1 MGKKGGILSAVG
13 AVVGGFFG
21 GPPGAQLGAS
31 IGGAIGGG
39 MDQKDKAKKDEKQ
52 AKSAAVQAQK
62 NADAAAKQADE
73 DFNRANQKR
82 PDTNAILAAAQD
94 SVRGGT
100 SGTML
105 TGAQGVDPETLK
117 LGKTTLLGG

>member
-1 MGKKGGILSAVG
+1 MGKKGPLGAVLG
-13 AVVGGFFG
+13 AVVGGILG
-21 GPPGAQLGAS
+21 GP
-31 IGGAIGGG
+31 GGALQGAMQGFG
-39 MDQKDKAKKDEKQ
+39 AGSHADKAKKDEKH
-52 AKSAAVQAQK
+52 ANSAMEQAQK

>member
-1 MGKKGGILSAVG
+1 MGKKGPLGAVLG
-13 AVVGGFFG
+13 AVVGGILG
-21 GPPGAQLGAS
+21 GP
-31 IGGAIGGG
+31 GGALQGAMQGFG
-39 MDQKDKAKKDEKQ
+39 AGSQADKAKKDKKQ
-52 AKSAAVQAQK
+52 AKSAMEQAQK